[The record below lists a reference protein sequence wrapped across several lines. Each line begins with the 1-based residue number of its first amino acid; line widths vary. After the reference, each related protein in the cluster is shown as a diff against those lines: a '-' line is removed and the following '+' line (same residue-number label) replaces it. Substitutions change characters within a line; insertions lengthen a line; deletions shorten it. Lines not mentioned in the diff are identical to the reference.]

1 MNVTLFN
8 YNFLFSKKKK
18 EKKKKKDE
26 ESLAPKFDLIEF
38 IIMTIPRGDNLC
50 LRVGFVL
57 CKLTSI

>member
-8 YNFLFSKKKK
+8 YNFLFSKKKR
-18 EKKKKKDE
+18 KKKKKKE
-26 ESLAPKFDLIEF
+26 KESLAPKFDLIEF

-50 LRVGFVL
+50 SRVEFVS